1 MKIIKPGKKPFTH
14 FRITCPECECEFVA
28 SKDEE
33 IILDSYD
40 DEWKVTCPC
49 CEEELSFDECE
60 IEECYED
67 GDTKPK
73 FYEI

>member
-1 MKIIKPGKKPFTH
+1 MKILKPGKKPFTH

-49 CEEELSFDECE
+49 CRR
-60 IEECYED
+60 
-67 GDTKPK
+67 T
-73 FYEI
+73 